1 MKMMR
6 PGGNDMLTIEPMRRR
21 HLRRVLEIEQRVYPR
36 PWTHRTFVSELD
48 QARAGVRHYVVSYVG
63 DTLAGYGGLMFVDA
77 DAHVTNIA
85 VDPDL
90 HGRGVGTEIMLE
102 LFGVALAH
110 GATAMT
116 LEVRHTN
123 APAQGL
129 YRKFGFAPAGVRR
142 KYYENRD
149 DAIVMWCQDIA
160 TPEMTERLRRIAE
173 EGR

>member
-1 MKMMR
+1 MMR
-6 PGGNDMLTIEPMRRR
+6 REGSTELTIEPMRRR
-21 HLRRVLEIEQRVYPR
+21 HLRRVLEIEQQVYPR

-48 QARAGVRHYVVSYVG
+48 QARSGLRHYIVSFVG
-63 DTLAGYGGLMFVDA
+63 DVLAGYAGLMFVDD

-85 VDPDL
+85 VDPAW
-90 HGRGVGTEIMLE
+90 HGRGVGTEMMLE
-102 LFGVALAH
+102 LFDVALAH
-110 GATAMT
+110 GSTAMT
-116 LEVRHTN
+116 LEVRHSN

-149 DAIVMWCQDIA
+149 DAIVMWCQDISSA
-160 TPEMTERLRRIAE
+160 RMMDRLRRIGE